1 MTRRILAGI
10 TGDQTVPQGRGG
22 GAYDSRRSCSRCGER
37 VSGLDVHDGVF
48 CMAFPSSDF
57 RNLNA
62 FFSRPSA
69 KSLRY
74 DMFSRGRTACPFM
87 PKRAP
92 LPVAPSSPRPTCQ
105 CPVSGDKQCRV
116 VRPCKPGTSG
126 ARQLVVTGGTFQ
138 LGKWM
143 EIIDFIRVFV
153 RYKKWE
159 AEIRKT
165 CVPIRPL

>member
-1 MTRRILAGI
+1 
-10 TGDQTVPQGRGG
+10 
-22 GAYDSRRSCSRCGER
+22 
-37 VSGLDVHDGVF
+37 
-48 CMAFPSSDF
+48 MAFPSSDF

-138 LGKWM
+138 LGRTRHY
-143 EIIDFIRVFV
+143 EGRPTTSNYLSGSSV
-153 RYKKWE
+153 RYDT
-159 AEIRKT
+159 T
-165 CVPIRPL
+165 CSDRERRTDAKEGSWKVNTDVPHEFNRF